1 MTSKGPRRANMAIVP
16 DPSTTGTLYSTN
28 LQNTRELG
36 GTGLVMMGG
45 PPSIRKSLAGAQ
57 APSSNN
63 SRGGFIIQG

>member
-1 MTSKGPRRANMAIVP
+1 MTSKGPRRGNVGIVP
-16 DPSTTGTLYSTN
+16 DPSTTGTLYSSN

-57 APSSNN
+57 PPSSNT
-63 SRGGFIIQG
+63 SRGGLIIQG